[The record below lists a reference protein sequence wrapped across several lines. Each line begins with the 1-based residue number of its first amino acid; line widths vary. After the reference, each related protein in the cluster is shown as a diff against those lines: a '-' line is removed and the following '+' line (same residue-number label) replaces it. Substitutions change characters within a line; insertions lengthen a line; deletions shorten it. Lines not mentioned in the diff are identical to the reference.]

1 MLKQNEP
8 EVQEAIKSTFDDLSG
23 ANTPDLRTFETMV
36 IVAFKD

>member
-8 EVQEAIKSTFDDLSG
+8 ELQEAIKNTFDDLSG
-23 ANTPDLRTFETMV
+23 ANTPDLRTFETMI